1 MLVGAKHRYSPI
13 EKICLSFI
21 FACKK
26 LRHYLLAHKVQL
38 ISKADPLK
46 YLMTRPTL
54 SGRVAKWGVLL
65 MEFEITFVP
74 QKAVKGQALAE
85 RIQSQTTLL
94 WQQTCQ
100 TKKSL

>member
-1 MLVGAKHRYSPI
+1 MFVIHLRLQEVMALPTGAQS
-13 EKICLSFI
+13 
-21 FACKK
+21 
-26 LRHYLLAHKVQL
+26 QL